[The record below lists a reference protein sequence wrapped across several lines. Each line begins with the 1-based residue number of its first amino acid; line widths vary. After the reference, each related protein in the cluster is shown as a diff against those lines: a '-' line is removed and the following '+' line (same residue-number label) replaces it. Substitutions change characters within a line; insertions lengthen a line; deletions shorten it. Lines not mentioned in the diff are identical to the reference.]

1 MGSKTGGKQDDAA
14 TARATV
20 HSGVG
25 DPYPARKLP
34 IRSRA
39 KIQLVPKVISV
50 AEKMK
55 RGLSGNS
62 LNVRLVSSCRNNV
75 PNASIA
81 VPGLLQLPGMSRRS
95 TGPVLR
101 FRCTKD
107 RKGAATA
114 SSHVA
119 TVSPTSGQI
128 GIRSAKWAAKMLPP
142 ETDEITST
150 WERMPSSFKRRSAPR

>member
-1 MGSKTGGKQDDAA
+1 MGSKTGGKQDEAA

-25 DPYPARKLP
+25 AAYPARKLP
-34 IRSRA
+34 MRSRA
-39 KIQLVPKVISV
+39 KTQLVPKVRSV
-50 AEKMK
+50 AEKTK

-62 LNVRLVSSCRNNV
+62 LNVRAVSSCCNDAA
-75 PNASIA
+75 NASIA
-81 VPGLLQLPGMSRRS
+81 VPGLLQLVGSSRRS
-95 TGPVLR
+95 TGSVLR

-107 RKGAATA
+107 RKG
-114 SSHVA
+114 VA
-119 TVSPTSGQI
+119 TTSSQFATTTPGSGQV

-142 ETDEITST
+142 ETDEIPST